1 MKVEGQEAPS
11 GHEKAPPEKDA
22 FQQVLQETSGR
33 GSPPARPGSAT
44 RRGVMPLPGGPPKAA
59 PSRSGGLV
67 PSSTGPSM
75 RASSGPPQVRA
86 SGSVLSTARS
96 ALGSPE
102 TLRQA
107 RQGMHVE
114 SQRLGTARQEAHAEG
129 REHATHRASELIAR
143 ELERSL
149 RSEARPAPAPA
160 PTPSSARTDSPAA
173 SAPLAPVAEGRGAA
187 ASTGAAS
194 DTPVAQVESTLA
206 LIEKIEVFVKS
217 QRPALGLS
225 LRGSLDATV
234 EVERTGPREVALR
247 IQGRHGPVPT
257 EDVARLRDALEARG
271 LRLSI
276 LRAD

>member
-22 FQQVLQETSGR
+22 FQQLLQETSGR
-33 GSPPARPGSAT
+33 EGTPARPGSA
-44 RRGVMPLPGGPPKAA
+44 RRGAAPPPGVPPKAV
-59 PSRSGGLV
+59 PSRPVGLL
-67 PSSTGPSM
+67 PSSSGLAM
-75 RASSGPPQVRA
+75 RATSGPPPVRA
-86 SGSVLSTARS
+86 AGSVLATART

-114 SQRLGTARQEAHAEG
+114 SQRLGTVRQEAHAEG
-129 REHATHRASELIAR
+129 RDQATHRASELIAR

-149 RSEARPAPAPA
+149 RSEARPAQVQAP
-160 PTPSSARTDSPAA
+160 PPSHARSDSPTA
-173 SAPLAPVAEGRGAA
+173 SAPLASLAEGRSAA
-187 ASTGAAS
+187 AGTGPVS
-194 DTPVAQVESTLA
+194 ETPVAQVESTLA

-271 LRLSI
+271 LRLSV
-276 LRAD
+276 LRAE

>member
-1 MKVEGQEAPS
+1 
-11 GHEKAPPEKDA
+11 
-22 FQQVLQETSGR
+22 
-33 GSPPARPGSAT
+33 
-44 RRGVMPLPGGPPKAA
+44 
-59 PSRSGGLV
+59 
-67 PSSTGPSM
+67 M

-114 SQRLGTARQEAHAEG
+114 SQRLGTVRQEAHAEG

-149 RSEARPAPAPA
+149 RSEARPAQVPAPA
-160 PTPSSARTDSPAA
+160 PIPSSARTDSPAA

-187 ASTGAAS
+187 GGTGAAS

-271 LRLSI
+271 LRLSV

>member
-1 MKVEGQEAPS
+1 
-11 GHEKAPPEKDA
+11 
-22 FQQVLQETSGR
+22 
-33 GSPPARPGSAT
+33 
-44 RRGVMPLPGGPPKAA
+44 
-59 PSRSGGLV
+59 
-67 PSSTGPSM
+67 M
-75 RASSGPPQVRA
+75 RASSGAPQVRA
-86 SGSVLSTARS
+86 SGSILSTARS

-114 SQRLGTARQEAHAEG
+114 SQRLGTVRQEAHAEG
-129 REHATHRASELIAR
+129 RDQATHRASELIAR

-149 RSEARPAPAPA
+149 RSEVRPAPIQA
-160 PTPSSARTDSPAA
+160 PTPSHARTDSPAG
-173 SAPLAPVAEGRGAA
+173 SAPLAAVTEGRGAA
-187 ASTGAAS
+187 NGAGPASS
-194 DTPVAQVESTLA
+194 TPVAQVESTLA

-271 LRLSI
+271 LRLSV
-276 LRAD
+276 LRAE